1 MLQAVEK
8 TRPLSNAEQMWQ
20 ISKQHQKESCD
31 HMTAVYKAAHIDLN
45 SGIRM
50 GVDAMLK
57 AATASL
63 AHLLPADVIKSALA
77 EAAAAALAAAPGAAR
92 PEAVPSATGRGGEA
106 AASALPSHLLG
117 EQQQPLTG
125 TEPSPGNN
133 AMELCADIRTS
144 ANRRNTDI
152 SKLAN
157 KAPIYL
163 FKCYNSGFALI
174 FSVRLSITSIG
185 FILEPKFSH

>member
-1 MLQAVEK
+1 
-8 TRPLSNAEQMWQ
+8 
-20 ISKQHQKESCD
+20 
-31 HMTAVYKAAHIDLN
+31 
-45 SGIRM
+45 
-50 GVDAMLK
+50 MLK

-63 AHLLPADVIKSALA
+63 AHLLPADVIESALA

-92 PEAVPSATGRGGEA
+92 SEAVPSIGEEA

-133 AMELCADIRTS
+133 AMGLCADIRTS

-152 SKLAN
+152 SKLAVN
-157 KAPIYL
+157 APIYL
-163 FKCYNSGFALI
+163 FECYNSGFA
-174 FSVRLSITSIG
+174 
-185 FILEPKFSH
+185 

>member
-20 ISKQHQKESCD
+20 ISKQHQKETCD
-31 HMTAVYKAAHIDLN
+31 HMTAVYKAAHIDLD

-57 AATASL
+57 AATAAL
-63 AHLLPADVIKSALA
+63 AHFLPADVIESALA

-92 PEAVPSATGRGGEA
+92 PEAVPSIGEEA

-125 TEPSPGNN
+125 TELSSGNI